1 MDKSTD
7 PPVWDD
13 PNQMFVGDI
22 NGSLSKGTAAGPD
35 AGPVVKAAQSYGRG
49 ASSTTGTSVNWIA
62 SQLNS
67 GHLVVMFGA
76 LNNTNSFITWQTPSG
91 GTVRMNTQSHS
102 RAIIGVKGESDA
114 PIGFWVNDPY
124 LSGTQY
130 WTASQLQANIN
141 LDAYQQAVEV
151 E

>member
-1 MDKSTD
+1 
-7 PPVWDD
+7 
-13 PNQMFVGDI
+13 
-22 NGSLSKGTAAGPD
+22 
-35 AGPVVKAAQSYGRG
+35 
-49 ASSTTGTSVNWIA
+49 
-62 SQLNS
+62 
-67 GHLVVMFGA
+67 MFGA

-91 GTVRMNTQSHS
+91 GTARMNTQSHS